1 MTWRWITL
9 CLAGSTL
16 LLAETPAQQA
26 AGKIN
31 GHSLEM
37 FQAFLRM
44 TKGNFSFSPYSGH
57 RLASLLAEGASGE
70 TQRQLLDFTRMD
82 SGKERRMAALAAI
95 SEALRTGKTGM
106 SLDVCN
112 AIWVPSTASLAPDFE
127 DLAAK
132 LFSTSVQ
139 KLPGDGVVAC
149 SARINAWVREKTL
162 GKISDLIGPRNF
174 TAGTSSAVL
183 VNTLHLRVA
192 WAQDFDPRMTRR
204 QAFLPASGTPLTLPM
219 MRQQG
224 RFDYAEGPDW
234 QCLEMPFIGGDYAM
248 TFLLARPES
257 DRDSVEAA
265 LDLNAW
271 TRVISGMGSR
281 EAVISLPRFSFS
293 TQLSLNGLWQSMG
306 VHDAFESGR
315 ASLGGMVRGSPCF
328 IGDIVHQTSV
338 EVNELGARVAA
349 ATAAA
354 APFGDAP
361 VPSGQAGPVLFT
373 ANRPFL
379 WIVRHRPTGLLLFM
393 GRFAGE

>member
-26 AGKIN
+26 AGRIN

-37 FQAFLRM
+37 FQAFRRM

-57 RLASLLAEGASGE
+57 RLASLLAEGATGE
-70 TQRQLLDFTRMD
+70 TQRQLLDFTGMD
-82 SGKERRMAALAAI
+82 PDKAGRMASLEAV
-95 SEALRTGKTGM
+95 SEALRTGKPGM

-112 AIWVPSTASLAPDFE
+112 AIWVPSTASLAPGFE
-127 DLAAK
+127 DLAAR
-132 LFSTSVQ
+132 LFSTSFK
-139 KLPGDGVVAC
+139 KLPGGDAVAC

-174 TAGTSSAVL
+174 AAGTSSAVL

-204 QAFLPASGTPLTLPM
+204 QAFLPASGTTLILPM
-219 MRQQG
+219 MKQQR
-224 RFDYAEGPDW
+224 RFDYAEGPAW
-234 QCLEMPFIGGDYAM
+234 QCLDMPFIGGDYAM
-248 TFLLARPES
+248 AFLLARPES

-265 LDLNAW
+265 LDANAW
-271 TRVISGMGSR
+271 TRIISGMGSR

-293 TQLSLNGLWQSMG
+293 TQVTLNGLWQSMG
-306 VHDAFESGR
+306 VHDVFDSGS
-315 ASLGGMVRGSPCF
+315 ANLGGMIRGSPCF

-349 ATAAA
+349 ATTAA

-361 VPSGQAGPVLFT
+361 GPSDQATPVLFT

-379 WIVRHRPTGLLLFM
+379 WFVRHRPTGLLLFM